1 VTTAAGQKLADAEPT
16 MACREWSG
24 LKQVVIPDGMYFVA
38 GDNRG
43 NSLDSRIFGPVS
55 KSQIHAKVLAQMRFT
70 WGPID
75 VEPIGL
81 RHARRRVPGAEKAD
95 RPIKFTTFR
104 FQGKAEFAHRPQS
117 FHMCARFARPLS

>member
-1 VTTAAGQKLADAEPT
+1 VPGDTVRYGACNIVVTTAAGQKLTDAEPT

-70 WGPID
+70 WG
-75 VEPIGL
+75 
-81 RHARRRVPGAEKAD
+81 R
-95 RPIKFTTFR
+95 
-104 FQGKAEFAHRPQS
+104 
-117 FHMCARFARPLS
+117 